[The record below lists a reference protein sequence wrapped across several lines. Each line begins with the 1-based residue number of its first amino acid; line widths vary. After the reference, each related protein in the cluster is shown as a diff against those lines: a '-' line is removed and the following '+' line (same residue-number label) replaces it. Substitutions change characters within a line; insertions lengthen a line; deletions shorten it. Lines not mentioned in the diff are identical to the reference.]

1 MRACVLYVLIAAIG
15 GILAAHLGFRSGL
28 FGLIVV
34 AILCSTVTFYIYH
47 SDDDLY
53 NVLKCVFVLE
63 VLHVFVTDVDFS
75 YFIFHLFDGIT
86 YLVKHAL
93 KKYVFEA
100 ISILV
105 GWWLSSEIKKKQHG
119 DTV

>member
-1 MRACVLYVLIAAIG
+1 MRACVLYALLFVIG
-15 GILAAHLGFRSGL
+15 SILVTPLGFW

-34 AILCSTVTFYIYH
+34 AILSSTVTFYIYH

-53 NVLKCVFVLE
+53 NVLKCLFVLE

-75 YFIFHLFDGIT
+75 YFIFHLFDGII
-86 YLVKHAL
+86 YLMEHAL
-93 KKYVFEA
+93 KQYVLEA
-100 ISILV
+100 IFVLI
-105 GWWLSSEIKKKQHG
+105 GWWLSSEIKNKLHG